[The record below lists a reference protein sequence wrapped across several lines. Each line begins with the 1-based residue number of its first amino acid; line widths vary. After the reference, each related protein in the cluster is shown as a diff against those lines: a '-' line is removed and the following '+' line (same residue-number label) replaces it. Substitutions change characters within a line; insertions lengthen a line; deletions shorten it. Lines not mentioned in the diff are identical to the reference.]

1 LPPPVP
7 LIPTPLPF
15 SLTSPFRVSSGETGQ
30 RERERQRD
38 RERERERGGG
48 VLQNKKDGRGWGR
61 DVNEERQED
70 ERRRGQKR

>member
-1 LPPPVP
+1 VYPPG
-7 LIPTPLPF
+7 
-15 SLTSPFRVSSGETGQ
+15 RQAREKERDRET
-30 RERERQRD
+30 ERERG
-38 RERERERGGG
+38 GGG